1 MPSFVGITV
10 KDQRDFQSK
19 KNTIL
24 KYPALEKTELKVP
37 EYGKR
42 EKYELPISKY
52 HPEGKMTESEYNKF
66 KEVAEKTMN
75 KSMEYLIKGNKRDI
89 EMLKK
94 MEESKPTDPKELA
107 KMNQLKKMLQNRIES
122 LHNRAIDYAK
132 RTIIAEAIKAKK

>member
-1 MPSFVGITV
+1 
-10 KDQRDFQSK
+10 
-19 KNTIL
+19 
-24 KYPALEKTELKVP
+24 
-37 EYGKR
+37 
-42 EKYELPISKY
+42 
-52 HPEGKMTESEYNKF
+52 MTESEYNKF

-132 RTIIAEAIKAKK
+132 RAIIEEAIKAKK